1 MVTCLNW
8 QALKCSSSRTEL
20 LILWRDGC
28 PCCAGIQA
36 GCTAPPLVRHWRRIA
51 VTVLALAPALGLL
64 QAFGAVAMGALNSRV
79 GPVYHARLR
88 ATVTQTLDERIVIVD
103 IDEASLAEWGHWP
116 WIRHKLAQL

>member
-36 GCTAPPLVRHWRRIA
+36 SCTSSPLVRHWRRIA
-51 VTVLALAPALGLL
+51 VTVLALARGLL
-64 QAFGAVAMGALNSRV
+64 QAFGAVAMGALNNRD
-79 GPVYHARLR
+79 GPAYHARLR
-88 ATVTQTLDERIVIVD
+88 ATVPLTLDERIVIVD
-103 IDEASLAEWGHWP
+103 SDEASLAERGRLP